1 MSEPGVSEGYIA
13 ARSALLDALAAL
25 EQHLDALVL
34 VGAQAIYVHT
44 GTADVAIATHTKDGD
59 VAVDP
64 TALDSDPLIEDAMEA
79 AGFALRADRTQPGEW
94 VNENGV
100 LVDLLVPETIGG
112 AGRRGARIPPHSTM
126 SARKVSG
133 LEAALVDNAPRE
145 IASLHPEDHRQF
157 TLRVAGPAGL
167 LVAKLHKL
175 GDRQAT
181 PRRLDNKDAHDVY
194 RLLRST
200 DAVELSQTLA
210 TLLHDD
216 RTAMQR
222 PVPEYLRV
230 VHRPDVRWVAHG
242 GRRRTRRRKSRSGRG
257 RVFRV
262 DAGSSR
268 GTRSLAVGG
277 GPDRVCDTNR
287 HRLGDPTQARS
298 SAGRQPNERR
308 GMNEKERRDAEEL
321 MNQLDD
327 ATLAE
332 STLNGTQRR
341 RLPTP
346 LRVSRLDPRA
356 DWQHSVRGHSR
367 HHIRDP
373 PRPRRRCPLCL
384 SRDLGTR
391 EHPRDT
397 ERNRRG
403 ESLIRLLAR

>member
-100 LVDLLVPETIGG
+100 LVDLLVPETLGG

-145 IASLHPEDHRQF
+145 IASLDPDDHRRF

-181 PRRLDNKDAHDVY
+181 PSRLDNKDAHDVY

-200 DAVELSQTLA
+200 DDVELSQTLA
-210 TLLHDD
+210 TLSHDD
-216 RTAMQR
+216 RTGDTTAR
-222 PVPEYLRV
+222 ALEYLAELFTDPTSVGSRMAGDAERV
-230 VHRPDVRWVAHG
+230 VGNPDQVAAG
-242 GRRRTRRRKSRSGRG
+242 CSALTLDLLEALGR
-257 RVFRV
+257 
-262 DAGSSR
+262 
-268 GTRSLAVGG
+268 
-277 GPDRVCDTNR
+277 
-287 HRLGDPTQARS
+287 
-298 SAGRQPNERR
+298 
-308 GMNEKERRDAEEL
+308 
-321 MNQLDD
+321 
-327 ATLAE
+327 
-332 STLNGTQRR
+332 
-341 RLPTP
+341 
-346 LRVSRLDPRA
+346 
-356 DWQHSVRGHSR
+356 
-367 HHIRDP
+367 
-373 PRPRRRCPLCL
+373 
-384 SRDLGTR
+384 
-391 EHPRDT
+391 
-397 ERNRRG
+397 
-403 ESLIRLLAR
+403 